1 MPPPAQ
7 ETLKG
12 FKPMSRT
19 IHVIQG
25 HYAGERFVQAM
36 HPQPGELLEN
46 EDVLSCGPLPPLRSI
61 EEWAQL
67 RKAFWDTV
75 ASSDDDRPFN
85 RDLLANSEAL
95 RNADAIVLWLGIGA
109 AEQLL
114 LAWTV
119 KLLKLIG
126 SQAQLHVVQFT
137 HAGNRNIPA
146 WGVGL
151 LDPEQIKHHPPA
163 TLVPAAAILELER
176 LWEGVTSTD
185 PSGLL
190 SVLSGQ
196 TTELQHSR
204 ASLQGLIRRYPD
216 YKTGLG
222 RWDSELLKYT
232 KENGPR
238 ATRIIGETMGVNFD
252 SDLVG
257 DMYLFSRLHGLARP
271 DLARPLVTMSGDPYD
286 MRNCEVVLTDAGESV
301 LAGQVNA
308 VELNGIDDWIL
319 GVHLDSERGS
329 VWYQREGTLVP
340 RWSH

>member
-1 MPPPAQ
+1 
-7 ETLKG
+7 
-12 FKPMSRT
+12 MSRT
-19 IHVIQG
+19 IHVIPG
-25 HYAGERFVQAM
+25 LSAGASFVQAM
-36 HPQPGELLEN
+36 HPQPGELLVN
-46 EDVLSCGPLPPLRSI
+46 EDVLSCGPLPPFRSI
-61 EEWAQL
+61 EEWARL
-67 RKAFWDTV
+67 REAYWNSV
-75 ASSDDDRPFN
+75 ASSDDDGPFN

-95 RNADAIVLWLGIGA
+95 QNADSIVLWLGIGA
-109 AEQLL
+109 GEQLL

-126 SQAQLHVVQFT
+126 SQAQLRVVQFT
-137 HAGNRNIPA
+137 HAGKHKIPAWANAPA

-151 LDPEQIKHHPPA
+151 LNPEQIKHHPPA

-190 SVLSGQ
+190 SVLSEN
-196 TTELQHSR
+196 TPELQHSR

-238 ATRIIGETMGVNFD
+238 ATRIIGETMGINFD

-257 DMYLFSRLHGLARP
+257 DMYLFSRLHGLASS
-271 DLARPLVTMSGDPYD
+271 DLARPLVAMSGDPYD

-301 LAGQVNA
+301 LAGQANA

-319 GVHLDSERGS
+319 GVHLDSERGP
-329 VWYQREGTLVP
+329 VWYQREGTLVT
-340 RWSH
+340 R

>member
-1 MPPPAQ
+1 M
-7 ETLKG
+7 L
-12 FKPMSRT
+12 RT

-25 HYAGERFVQAM
+25 LSAGGCFVQAM
-36 HPQPGELLEN
+36 HPQPGELLVN

-61 EEWAQL
+61 AEWGEL
-67 RKAFWDTV
+67 REAYWDSV

-85 RDLLANSEAL
+85 RDVLANSEAL
-95 RNADAIVLWLGIGA
+95 RNADSVMLWLGIGA

-137 HAGNRNIPA
+137 VFGKHKIPAWANAPA

-151 LDPEQIKHHPPA
+151 LNPEQIKHHPPA

-190 SVLSGQ
+190 SVLSEK
-196 TTELQHSR
+196 TTQLQHSR
-204 ASLQGLIRRYPD
+204 ASLQQLIRRYPD
-216 YKTGLG
+216 YKSGLG

-238 ATRIIGETMGVNFD
+238 AARIIGHTLGNNYD
-252 SDLVG
+252 SDRVG
-257 DMYLFSRLHGLARP
+257 DGYLFSRLRGLASS

-286 MRNCEVVLTDAGESV
+286 MRNCEVVLTDTGESV
-301 LAGQVNA
+301 LAGQANA

-319 GVHLDSERGS
+319 GVHLDSERES